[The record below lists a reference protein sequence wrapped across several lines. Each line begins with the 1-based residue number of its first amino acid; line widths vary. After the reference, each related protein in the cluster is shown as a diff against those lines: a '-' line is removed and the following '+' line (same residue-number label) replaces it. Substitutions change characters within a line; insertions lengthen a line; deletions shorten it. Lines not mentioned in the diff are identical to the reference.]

1 MNKKEKIEKIILIVE
16 NAIADNAEIDVEAVT
31 VVTDFKGVERI
42 TKQVAEEVYKMFETI
57 TVEKQGTLGKCGVV
71 AEKKQQEDKTM
82 KKQQVIDLMT
92 KDFETNKAFGKCF
105 AGGYSQELPT
115 REFAEALYNAGYKK
129 TSSRDASNDQ
139 RKAYQ
144 EGFDSGLESVAKSE
158 YYRGYREGYECGK
171 ELGGAKSGV
180 ERLQEQLAEYT
191 KPIDE
196 FIKDRQVEAVKEFAE
211 KVKKQAIDRSRCIV
225 IQNRGLTDFDFI
237 DDLLKGC

>member
-1 MNKKEKIEKIILIVE
+1 MDKKEQIEKIILIVE

-42 TKQVAEEVYKMFETI
+42 TEQVAEEVYKMFETI
-57 TVEKQGTLGKCGVV
+57 TVEKQGALGKCGVV

-105 AGGYSQELPT
+105 ACGYSQELPT
-115 REFAEALYNAGYKK
+115 REFAEAFYKAGYKK
-129 TSSRDASNDQ
+129 TSPRKASNDQ

-144 EGFDSGLESVAKSE
+144 EGFDRGLESVAKSE

-171 ELGGAKSGV
+171 ELGGTKSGV

-211 KVKKQAIDRSRCIV
+211 KVKKSAIDRSRCIV

-237 DDLLKGC
+237 ILYI